1 MRYDLNT
8 GCIQSSNQVIT
19 LMYLAVYLDVLY
31 TWYITMRS
39 AICLMM
45 IPNAL
50 ERAAAVVYIVV
61 PSEVTPILPDMP
73 EALLAAAAA
82 AAAAATALAL
92 KHNKT
97 RSVRNISKVF
107 TLFGYFF

>member
-1 MRYDLNT
+1 
-8 GCIQSSNQVIT
+8 
-19 LMYLAVYLDVLY
+19 
-31 TWYITMRS
+31 
-39 AICLMM
+39 MM

-92 KHNKT
+92 KHNET
-97 RSVRNISKVF
+97 RSVRNIFKDC
-107 TLFGYFF
+107 TLFWRISFLNYSGDLNTGNILIPNFLKLGF